1 VDIAVLD
8 LPFNRRLELIT
19 PKRTADGLEE
29 RAVELSWNHSIGQG
43 VHKLS
48 KEGMGVSSIVARS
61 FLWRHAGYAYA
72 TDLKG
77 WSGTPIALYSAD
89 DTNTRV
95 LGFQNWQFMNFTLQ
109 FDQLRHDNQ
118 YVLNL
123 DALQRGTHPVYGCFL
138 LPQKVLECDIVVKVD
153 VDNEV
158 APSAEN

>member
-19 PKRTADGLEE
+19 PKQTGDGLEE

-48 KEGMGVSSIVARS
+48 KEGMGVSSIVGRS
-61 FLWRHAGYAYA
+61 FLWRHAGYG

-89 DTNTRV
+89 DTNIRV

-118 YVLNL
+118 YVLDL
-123 DALQRGTHPVYGCFL
+123 DALQRGTHPIYGCFL
-138 LPQKVLECDIVVKVD
+138 LPQKVLERDIVVKVD

-158 APSAEN
+158 APSAEK